1 MRISDWSSDVC
12 SSDLSAGAAGF
23 SRALRAIAALLAA
36 LAVAAAAYASH
47 GLSGDAQMRL
57 SLAAAFAFGHGVAL
71 LVLAGFAVKLRFR
84 VVLLTML
91 LGLLLFAGS
100 LAAAALWGASTALA
114 PYGGSTLIVEIGRA
128 HV

>member
-1 MRISDWSSDVC
+1 MCALVTVVQTFALPISA
-12 SSDLSAGAAGF
+12 SAGAAGF

-100 LAAAALWGASTALA
+100 LRSEEHTSELQS
-114 PYGGSTLIVEIGRA
+114 IM
-128 HV
+128 